1 MSSEAETECHLNEGP
16 STPIRALV
24 YVHLKK
30 NSPRIPQS
38 ISRCPLPQTLVSIFH
53 IL

>member
-30 NSPRIPQS
+30 KFSKNPS
-38 ISRCPLPQTLVSIFH
+38 VY
-53 IL
+53 

>member
-30 NSPRIPQS
+30 
-38 ISRCPLPQTLVSIFH
+38 TLQESLSLLADVLCH
-53 IL
+53 RH

>member
-30 NSPRIPQS
+30 NSPRISFRLSHLIRMQQFP
-38 ISRCPLPQTLVSIFH
+38 
-53 IL
+53 